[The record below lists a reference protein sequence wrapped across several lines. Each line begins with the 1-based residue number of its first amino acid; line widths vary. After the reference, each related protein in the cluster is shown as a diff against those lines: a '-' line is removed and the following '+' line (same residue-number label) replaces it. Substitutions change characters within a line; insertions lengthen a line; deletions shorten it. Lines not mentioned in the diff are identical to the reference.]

1 MKKIILAVSMI
12 ALSMSSYAQIELK
25 AAEKTT
31 TKFDAEQYKFT
42 DVKRLQSTPVKDQYS
57 TGTCWCFAGIGT
69 LENDLLVKSGKEYD
83 LSEMWIVRNVYLLK
97 AERYVRM
104 HGEASFSEGAI
115 STDVI
120 TAIKKFGLVPESAY
134 SGLNYGTEKHQ
145 HRELT
150 RALSNYLDAIIKNPN
165 GKLST
170 SWKKGYEGILD
181 AYLGA
186 RPDKFEFEGV
196 EYTPTSF
203 LAMTGIN
210 PDDYVTIGSF
220 THHPFYG
227 KFPLEIPDN
236 WAWNKIYNV
245 SLEEMVS
252 IINSAIDNGYAIGWD
267 ADVSEDGFL
276 HSKGFAKMPVI
287 VKDSVKGKK
296 SVGLP
301 KEIAVTQET
310 RQTMFDNLQTT
321 DDHLMVIVGTAKDQ
335 EGNPYYIVKNS
346 WDNTNKY
353 GGFLYASLP
362 YIESK
367 TIGVMVNKNALSS
380 DIKAKLNIK

>member
-287 VKDSVKGKK
+287 VQDSVKGKK